1 VRGEESAASN
11 EREPGMSALRVLHVD
26 DEPDIRTTVE
36 ISLGQDPA
44 FAVRTCESSRD
55 ALAIVSEWSPHLIL
69 TDVKMPGMDGLAML
83 ARLRESEATAR
94 IPVVFM
100 TARTDETELA
110 QLKRLGA
117 TGVIAKPFDP
127 ITLPSSVRAHLRA
140 AGMGAVFH
148 GFIHR
153 LQSDAEAL
161 AECRLKLGQ
170 DRETASVLDN
180 VKAFAHALAGTAGIF
195 GLHEISRCA
204 SELEETAIGK
214 NEGNGDLTAVE
225 VALDQLL
232 AVMELR

>member
-1 VRGEESAASN
+1 
-11 EREPGMSALRVLHVD
+11 MSALRVLHVD

-36 ISLGQDPA
+36 ISLGRDPA
-44 FAVRTCESSRD
+44 FAIRTCESGRD

-69 TDVKMPGMDGLAML
+69 ADVKMPGMDGLAML

-100 TARTDETELA
+100 TARADANALEQFT
-110 QLKRLGA
+110 QLGA
-117 TGVIAKPFDP
+117 TGVIVKPFDP
-127 ITLPSSVRAHLRA
+127 MALPSSLRGHLRA
-140 AGMGAVFH
+140 AGMRAVFH
-148 GFIHR
+148 GFVHR

-161 AECRLKLGQ
+161 AECRLKLGR

-204 SELEETAIGK
+204 SELEETTLGK
-214 NEGNGDLTAVE
+214 NDGDDDLTAVE